1 MKKRD
6 LKRWVKESNKTSDL
20 LEKRYAESRKAVLA
34 FIEHEI
40 CSVGEWLD
48 ADYLNALQIVEDRII
63 DDIAIEVTT

>member
-20 LEKRYAESRKAVLA
+20 MKKSYEESRKAALE
-34 FIEHEI
+34 FIENEI
-40 CSVGEWLD
+40 CTVGEWLD
-48 ADYLNALQIVEDRII
+48 EDYLNALQLVEDRII

>member
-6 LKRWVKESNKTSDL
+6 LKRWVKESNKTRDL
-20 LEKRYAESRKAVLA
+20 MKKSYEESRKAALE

-48 ADYLNALQIVEDRII
+48 EDYLNALQLVEDRII
-63 DDIAIEVTT
+63 DDIAIEVTS